1 MTLLNLRWQVQQP
14 LTKNLRNIITISVLL
29 WASSCFA
36 SIIDRKI
43 IIEDGTYHCVSI
55 DPLFQIGTY
64 HYGSIDDTLLTSN
77 SLALPAG
84 RMLGGNENELAWDIA
99 GKDIFAVSTLEHP
112 LNDRYEAIKKIPV
125 DSMKAWNN
133 YNHQGDV
140 ILISVDNYMYAPNEP
155 YKYIASRF
163 KSLDTYYFDAV
174 YFKDKLWM
182 VVTCQN
188 EWTVW
193 YFENYEWKQSSVL
206 VPYQSCKFTL
216 FEKDDEMHMV
226 MESSAVYKVTEKKIE
241 QLQVAKAQ
249 KTLNDGIV
257 IQNKDANTLMYLDK
271 THLDKQKPLSEIIS
285 EFSTI
290 LYE

>member
-1 MTLLNLRWQVQQP
+1 M
-14 LTKNLRNIITISVLL
+14 
-29 WASSCFA
+29 
-36 SIIDRKI
+36 IIDRKI
-43 IIEDGTYHCVSI
+43 IIENGKYHCVSI

-64 HYGSIDDTLLTSN
+64 HTGSIDDTLLTSQ

-84 RMLGGNENELAWDIA
+84 RMLGGNDNELAWDINE
-99 GKDIFAVSTLEHP
+99 KDIFAVSTLEHP
-112 LNDRYEAIKKIPV
+112 LNDRYEAIKKIPL
-125 DSMKAWNN
+125 DSLQDWGN
-133 YNHQGDV
+133 YKHPGDV
-140 ILISVDNYMYAPNEP
+140 ILISVDNYMYAPNDP
-155 YKYIASRF
+155 YRYIAQRF

-174 YFKDKLWM
+174 YFKEKYWM

-193 YFENYEWKQSSVL
+193 YFENYQWKQSSVL

-241 QLQVAKAQ
+241 QLQIAKPQ
-249 KTLNDGIV
+249 KTLNDGILV
-257 IQNKDANTLMYLDK
+257 LNKDVNKLQYLDK
-271 THLDKQKPLSEIIS
+271 SHLDKEKTLSEILS